1 MRTLHHAT
9 QIRRLAL
16 DCQDRTVVAGMVQLR
31 EVGPRF
37 PRFYARGRESVP
49 ACLGRSMSRPCA
61 EAPHGRRGAHGATA
75 PALNWRSAPAPEIRG
90 LGSKRGN

>member
-9 QIRRLAL
+9 QIRRQAL

-37 PRFYARGRESVP
+37 PRFYARGRASAP

-61 EAPHGRRGAHGATA
+61 ESPHGRRGAHGATA
-75 PALNWRSAPAPEIRG
+75 PNWRSAPAPEIRG
-90 LGSKRGN
+90 LGNKRAD